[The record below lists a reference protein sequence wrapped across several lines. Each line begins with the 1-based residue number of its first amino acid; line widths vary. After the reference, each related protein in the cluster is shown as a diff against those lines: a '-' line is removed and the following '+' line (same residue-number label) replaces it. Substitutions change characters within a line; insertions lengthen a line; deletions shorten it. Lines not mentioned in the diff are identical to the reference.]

1 MTFAERER
9 EDLANLLLSVGPDA
23 PTLCEGWTTRDLANH
38 LYIREN
44 RLDAAGGM
52 FVKALS
58 DRLDA
63 VTAEVNRMPYVEVVG
78 KWGSGAPRWNPMNWA
93 DRYVNTAENF
103 VHHEDVRRAQEGW
116 TVRQLP
122 PSGISDLWRLVTAA
136 GRMMLRGSTSTVVLM
151 RDDGVAVTLID
162 NSAKGAPVVTVR
174 GSVGELVLWLY
185 GRDEVRVTIDGDE
198 SGIKRNSL

>member
-1 MTFAERER
+1 MTFAEQER
-9 EDLANLLLSVGPDA
+9 EALANLLLAVGPNA

-44 RLDAAGGM
+44 RPDAAGGM
-52 FVKALS
+52 FVKALT
-58 DRLDA
+58 DRLNS
-63 VTAEVNRMPYVEVVG
+63 VTAEVDQMPYAEVVG
-78 KWGSGAPRWNPMNWA
+78 KWGSGAPKWNPMKWA
-93 DRYVNTAENF
+93 DKYVNTVENF

-122 PSGISDLWRLVTAA
+122 PSAKTDLWKMVTTS
-136 GRMMLRGSTSTVVLM
+136 GRMMLRGSTSTVVFM
-151 RDDGVAVTLID
+151 RDDGVAATLVD
-162 NSAKGAPVVTVR
+162 NSDKSAPVVTVS

-198 SGIKRNSL
+198 SGIKRNSI

>member
-9 EDLANLLLSVGPDA
+9 KELANLLLSVGPDA
-23 PTLCEGWTTRDLANH
+23 PTLCKGWTTRDLANH

-58 DRLDA
+58 DRLDS

-122 PSGISDLWRLVTAA
+122 PSGVSDLWRLVTTT

>member
-58 DRLDA
+58 ERLDA

-122 PSGISDLWRLVTAA
+122 PSGVSDLWRRVTTA

>member
-58 DRLDA
+58 NRLDD
-63 VTAEVNRMPYVEVVG
+63 VTDEVNRMPYVEVVG
-78 KWGSGAPRWNPMNWA
+78 KWGSGAPKWNPMNWA
-93 DRYVNTAENF
+93 DRYVNAAENF

-122 PSGISDLWRLVTAA
+122 PSGNSDLWRLVTTA

-151 RDDGVAVTLID
+151 RDDGVAVTPID
-162 NSAKGAPVVTVR
+162 NSAKGGPVVTVR

-198 SGIKRNSL
+198 SGIKRNSI

>member
-122 PSGISDLWRLVTAA
+122 PSGVSDLWRLVTTA
-136 GRMMLRGSTSTVVLM
+136 GRMMLRGTTSTVVLM

>member
-58 DRLDA
+58 ERLDA
-63 VTAEVNRMPYVEVVG
+63 VTAEVNRMPYAEVVG

-103 VHHEDVRRAQEGW
+103 VHHEDVRRAEEGW

-122 PSGISDLWRLVTAA
+122 PSGVSDLWRLVTTV

>member
-44 RLDAAGGM
+44 RPDAAGGM

-58 DRLDA
+58 ARLDD
-63 VTAEVNRMPYVEVVG
+63 VTSEVNRMPYVEVVG
-78 KWGSGAPRWNPMNWA
+78 KWGSGAPKWNPMNWA
-93 DRYVNTAENF
+93 DRYVNAAENF
-103 VHHEDVRRAQEGW
+103 VHHEDVRRAQDGW

-122 PSGISDLWRLVTAA
+122 PSGNSDLWRLVTTA

-151 RDDGVAVTLID
+151 RDDGVAVTPID

-185 GRDEVRVTIDGDE
+185 GRDQVRVTIDGDE
-198 SGIKRNSL
+198 SGIKRNSI

>member
-122 PSGISDLWRLVTAA
+122 PSGVSDLWRLVITA

-162 NSAKGAPVVTVR
+162 NSAKGAPVVTVH

>member
-9 EDLANLLLSVGPDA
+9 QDLANLLLSVGPDA

-44 RLDAAGGM
+44 RPDAAGGM
-52 FVKALS
+52 FVKALA
-58 DRLDA
+58 DRLGA
-63 VTAEVNRMPYVEVVG
+63 VTSEVNRMPYVEVVG
-78 KWGSGAPRWNPMNWA
+78 KWGSGAPKWNPMNWT
-93 DRYVNTAENF
+93 DRYVNVAENF

-122 PSGISDLWRLVTAA
+122 PSATADLWRVVTTV
-136 GRMMLRGSTSTVVLM
+136 GRMLLRGSTSTVVLM
-151 RDDGVAVTLID
+151 RDDGVAVTPID
-162 NSAKGAPVVTVR
+162 NSAKGAQVVTIR

-198 SGIKRNSL
+198 SGIKRNSI